1 MADVSPPRTQR
12 RGGGKLALL
21 FMVTSGPNNPG
32 IWRRW
37 LTGASPDR
45 YSFHVHA
52 KFPNLVIDPLFGPG
66 RIKDVVPT
74 EWGTVSLVQ
83 AHLALLR
90 EGLKDPEN
98 R

>member
-1 MADVSPPRTQR
+1 
-12 RGGGKLALL
+12 
-21 FMVTSGPNNPG
+21 MVKSGPNNPG

-37 LTGASPDR
+37 LKNASPDL
-45 YSFHVHA
+45 YSIHVHA
-52 KFPNLVIDPLFGPG
+52 KFANPVRDPLFGPEQ
-66 RIKDVVPT
+66 RIQDVVPT

-83 AHLALLR
+83 AHLALLK